1 MTRLSGSGLGVDVP
15 AGWEG
20 RIYGKAPAEG
30 RPEFNTATTRGEP
43 PPTNAVLHVAS
54 FPLPPG
60 TGDYGGG
67 AVEQMTNKDL
77 LVVLMEHGQ
86 ESLGTALFEPQGI
99 PRIESDEVSTMCL
112 QRLVD
117 GQAGVQRFF
126 TENGRT
132 FCLYVVFGSF
142 ARRVRTVPVVNDI
155 LKSVSIS

>member
-1 MTRLSGSGLGVDVP
+1 MTRLAGSGIDVDVP
-15 AGWEG
+15 SGWEG
-20 RIYGKAPAEG
+20 RIYAKPAAKERSG
-30 RPEFNTATTRGEP
+30 FNRAGTGSGQ

-99 PRIESDEVSTMCL
+99 PRIESDEVSTVCL
-112 QRLVD
+112 QRLID
-117 GQAGVQRFF
+117 GQGGVQRFF

-142 ARRVRTVPVVNDI
+142 ARRVRTVPLVNDI